1 MRLANALQRHCHPRT
16 LAGRVQRV
24 ELQADAVTEERIA
37 QVAFDQI
44 PATLSMGE
52 MAEVTLTLPPLEQV
66 LVVPQASVQ
75 TYQGRSG
82 VWRLEQGTLAFAPV
96 RLGASSLQG
105 QVQVLDG
112 LQTDDTVVVY
122 SEKPLSPGARF
133 RVVDRLVRQGKP

>member
-1 MRLANALQRHCHPRT
+1 MPATPK
-16 LAGRVQRV
+16 
-24 ELQADAVTEERIA
+24 AVT
-37 QVAFDQI
+37 
-44 PATLSMGE
+44 
-52 MAEVTLTLPPLEQV
+52 LPNAAIKRQ
-66 LVVPQASVQ
+66 
-75 TYQGRSG
+75 QGRSG